1 LIDEEGK
8 ADMSLA
14 AAPDVEGVEEPPVD
28 ASDAKPFV
36 KWVGGKRQLI
46 HELIRRAPKR
56 EEIAT
61 YYEPFLGGGALFFHL
76 QPAAAVLTD
85 SNRRLISAYRGIRD
99 DVEGVID
106 RLRTYQHLHDKH
118 FFLKMRAL
126 DVDAQT
132 DAGVAAWFIYLNKT
146 AYNGLY
152 RVNSRNLFNVPFGDY
167 KNPNVCDEATLKA
180 CSKALKNAAKVEVK
194 DFVEATKTAKRG
206 DFVYFDPPYAPLT
219 ETSKF
224 TDYTSDGF
232 SDDDQIRLRDC
243 AAALKERG
251 VRVLISNSSAKRVF
265 KWYEAFKRVPVGARR
280 SVNCK
285 PDARGQVRELLIY

>member
-1 LIDEEGK
+1 M
-8 ADMSLA
+8 ALA
-14 AAPDVEGVEEPPVD
+14 VAPDLEGVEGSPAD

-46 HELIRRAPKR
+46 HELIRRSPKR
-56 EEIAT
+56 EQIGT

-85 SNRRLISAYRGIRD
+85 SNRRLIRAYRGVRD
-99 DVEGVID
+99 DVHGVID
-106 RLRTYQHLHDKH
+106 RLNAYQHLHDKH
-118 FFLKMRAL
+118 FFLKMRSF

-132 DAGVAAWFIYLNKT
+132 DAGVAAWLIYLNKT

-152 RVNSRNLFNVPFGDY
+152 RVNSRNVFNVPFGDY
-167 KNPNVCDEATLKA
+167 KNPRICDEETLKA
-180 CSKALKNAAKVEVK
+180 CSKALKSAAEIEVK
-194 DFVEATKTAKRG
+194 DFVEATRTAKRG

-219 ETSKF
+219 QTSNF

-232 SDDDQIRLRDC
+232 GDDDQVRLRDC

-285 PDARGQVRELLIY
+285 PDARGHVRELLIF

>member
-1 LIDEEGK
+1 M
-8 ADMSLA
+8 ALA
-14 AAPDVEGVEEPPVD
+14 VTPDVEGVERPSVD
-28 ASDAKPFV
+28 ANDAKPFV

-46 HELIRRAPKR
+46 HQLIRHAPKR
-56 EEIAT
+56 EDVGT

-76 QPAAAVLTD
+76 RPASAVLTD
-85 SNRRLISAYRGIRD
+85 SNRRLIRAYRGVRD
-99 DVEGVID
+99 DVDGVVD
-106 RLRTYQHLHDKH
+106 RLKTYRHLHDKH

-132 DAGVAAWFIYLNKT
+132 DAGVAAWLIYLNKT

-167 KNPNVCDEATLKA
+167 KNPAICDEGTLRA
-180 CSKALKNAAKVEVK
+180 CSSALKSAAEIEVK
-194 DFVEATKTAKRG
+194 DFAEATKNAKRG

-219 ETSKF
+219 ETSNF

-232 SDDDQIRLRDC
+232 GDEDQIRLRDC
-243 AAALKERG
+243 AAELKQRG
-251 VRVLISNSSAKRVF
+251 VRVLLSNSSAKRVSR
-265 KWYEAFKRVPVGARR
+265 WYEAFKRVPVGARR

-285 PDARGQVRELLIY
+285 PDARGHVRELLIY